1 MEVLVYLFIWYF
13 FVPFR
18 TSSLISTCQKA
29 CSEFTNGGI
38 HLRWWQMGQVGFH
51 DADSQTSRLGR
62 HQCQVEG
69 ACRWTDVFFGQTS
82 PKVNLTFWF
91 QNYWGVFFPNCL
103 ADLIATLKG
112 LWSKVWVST
121 LHKPTWVCPKIGVP
135 QNGWF
140 RMENPIKIDD
150 LGVPLFPE
158 TSTWWGSHNWWKFG
172 GDVWKAV
179 QTSGLLHLGGGAF
192 GRGVVVFL
200 GESRDDS
207 RFFIK
212 SQEIWKEL

>member
-69 ACRWTDVFFGQTS
+69 PCRWMDVFLDKQKII
-82 PKVNLTFWF
+82 PKSQSNLLIS
-91 QNYWGVFFPNCL
+91 NYWGVFFPNCL

-121 LHKPTWVCPKIGVP
+121 LHKPTW
-135 QNGWF
+135 
-140 RMENPIKIDD
+140 
-150 LGVPLFPE
+150 
-158 TSTWWGSHNWWKFG
+158 WGSHNSGRFG

-179 QTSGLLHLGGGAF
+179 QTSRLLHFGGGAF

-200 GESRDDS
+200 GERWFEIRVARDLEGVIGAPNRYMDLAGKWLL
-207 RFFIK
+207 FVLVPLQLLEGI
-212 SQEIWKEL
+212 